1 MGCQLV
7 MVQHG
12 ESQWNKR
19 NLFTGRTDV
28 DLSESGRQ
36 EAACFVRTAFPRPTA
51 IPCGR
56 W

>member
-1 MGCQLV
+1 MGCQPV
-7 MVQHG
+7 MVRHG

-19 NLFTGRTDV
+19 NLFTSWTDV
-28 DLSESGRQ
+28 DRSESGRR
-36 EAACFVRTAFPRPTA
+36 EAACFVRKAFPRPTA